1 MKISYSWLQEYL
13 DLQVSPK
20 DLAEKIERSS
30 VEVDSVTQPSDGLKK
45 IVVGKIVSME
55 AHPDSDHLKICSVDI
70 GEDELSQIVCGA
82 PNVAADKKV
91 IVALPG
97 SRIGD
102 NVKIKRSKMRGVVSN
117 GMICALDE
125 IGFSKDVVPKEW
137 ADGIYFLPDDAK
149 IGDPVFPYLGMDD
162 HLIDVDV
169 TPNRGDMLSVYGVA
183 RDLGAI
189 YGQTPK
195 LNHPKV
201 EEVATSAADKVA
213 LDVDKNLAPIYKMRI
228 VENVKIQPSPVWLQ
242 IKLWNAGM
250 RPINNV
256 VDVTNYILLKYGQP
270 LHAFDYGKVSGST
283 IKARYAQK
291 GEKLTTLDEA
301 EHELNEKD
309 IVIAD
314 DQKPIALAGVMG
326 GLNSEIDDQTTTVA
340 IESAVFTPTL
350 IRKTAQR
357 QNLHTDASQH
367 FERGV
372 DRGGVEEAVNAAAQ
386 MMHELADGD
395 VLKGIVIGSS
405 YDVKDAVVEVTLSR
419 VNHVLGTELTLDQVE
434 DIFKRLGFGVQVAGE
449 TYTVSVPSTRWDIH
463 IPADLLEEVARIYGY
478 DKIPVTLPSGPTT
491 VGALTEKQ
499 KLIRDSRHVLEALG
513 LNQAISYALTTQTKA
528 NQFMMRESS
537 ETELSWP
544 MTADHTTLRMNL
556 ISGLLDDVAY
566 NNARRVKDVAL
577 YEQGRVFYKD
587 SADQVRP
594 SEHEHIAGAV
604 SGQLVVDPLKNA
616 KHNAVDFYQLKGI
629 VEQYLDNLAI
639 KGDVEF
645 VATNRYPEMH
655 PGRTADINIHGH
667 YVGFIGEVHPTIAE
681 AYKINQTYVFELDLD
696 ALIEMPK
703 DMNQFEPISKYP
715 VITRDVALL
724 VDKSVTNA
732 QVLAQIQKKGGA
744 YLKSVDLF
752 DIYDG
757 KNLPGGKQS
766 LAYTLTYQNPNAT
779 LTDDEVNQAFEK
791 VQKTLTSELGAQ
803 IR

>member
-1 MKISYSWLQEYL
+1 M
-13 DLQVSPK
+13 
-20 DLAEKIERSS
+20 
-30 VEVDSVTQPSDGLKK
+30 
-45 IVVGKIVSME
+45 SME
-55 AHPDSDHLKICSVDI
+55 PHPDSDHLQVCQVDV
-70 GEDELSQIVCGA
+70 GDDDLSQIVCGA
-82 PNVAADKKV
+82 PNVAAGRKV

-97 SRIGD
+97 SRIGG

-137 ADGIYFLPDDAK
+137 ADGIYFLPEDAK
-149 IGDPVFPYLGMDD
+149 IGEPVFPYLGMDD
-162 HLIDVDV
+162 YLIDVDV

-189 YGQTPK
+189 YAQTPK

-201 EEVATSAADKVA
+201 EEVATAAADKVTIEA
-213 LDVDKNLAPIYKMRI
+213 DEKLAPIYKMRI
-228 VENVKIQPSPVWLQ
+228 VENVKIQPSPLWLQ
-242 IKLWNAGM
+242 IKLWNAGV

-270 LHAFDYGKVSGST
+270 LHAFDYDKVSGST

-301 EHELNEKD
+301 EHDLDEKD

-357 QNLHTDASQH
+357 QNLHTDASQR

-372 DRGGVEEAVNAAAQ
+372 NRGGVEEAADAAAQ
-386 MMHELADGD
+386 MMHELAGGD
-395 VLKGIVIGSS
+395 VLKGIVTGSS
-405 YDVKDAVVEVTLSR
+405 YDVKPVVVNITLSR
-419 VNHVLGTELTLDQVE
+419 INHILGTDLSLDQVKA
-434 DIFKRLGFGVQVAGE
+434 IFKQLGFGVTLDGE
-449 TYTVSVPSTRWDIH
+449 KYTVTVPSTRWDIH
-463 IPADLLEEVARIYGY
+463 IPADLVEEVARIYGY
-478 DKIPVTLPSGPTT
+478 DKIPSTLPSGPTT

-499 KLIRDSRHVLEALG
+499 KLMRDSRHVLESLG
-513 LNQAISYALTTQTKA
+513 LNQAISYALTTDTKA
-528 NQFMMRESS
+528 KQFMMRESA
-537 ETELSWP
+537 ETHLSWP
-544 MTADHTTLRMNL
+544 MTADHTTLRMNM

-587 SADQVRP
+587 SEDEVRP

-616 KHNAVDFYQLKGI
+616 KHNAIDFYQLKGI
-629 VEQYLDNLAI
+629 VEKYLNNLAI
-639 KGDVEF
+639 KGDIEF
-645 VATNRYPEMH
+645 VATDQYPEMH
-655 PGRTADINIHGH
+655 PGRTADIFIHGH
-667 YVGFIGEVHPTIAE
+667 YVGFIGQVHPSVAE

-715 VITRDVALL
+715 SITRDVALL

-732 QVLAQIQKKGGA
+732 QVLAQIHKRGGA
-744 YLKSVDLF
+744 YLKSVHLF
-752 DIYDG
+752 DIFDG

-791 VQKTLTSELGAQ
+791 VQKNVGQ
-803 IR
+803 

>member
-1 MKISYSWLQEYL
+1 MKIAYSWLQEYL
-13 DLQVSPK
+13 DIQVSPK
-20 DLAEKIERSS
+20 DLGEKIERSS

-45 IVVGKIVSME
+45 IVVGKIMSME
-55 AHPDSDHLKICSVDI
+55 PHPDSDHLQVCQVDV
-70 GEDELSQIVCGA
+70 GDDDLSQIVCGA
-82 PNVAADKKV
+82 PNVAAGRKV

-97 SRIGD
+97 SRIGG

-137 ADGIYFLPDDAK
+137 ADGIYFLPEDAK
-149 IGDPVFPYLGMDD
+149 IGEPVFPYLGMDD
-162 HLIDVDV
+162 YLIDVDV

-189 YGQTPK
+189 YAQTPK

-201 EEVATSAADKVA
+201 EEVATAAADKVTIEA
-213 LDVDKNLAPIYKMRI
+213 DEKLAPIYKMRI
-228 VENVKIQPSPVWLQ
+228 VENVKIQPSPLWLQ
-242 IKLWNAGM
+242 IKLWNAGV

-270 LHAFDYGKVSGST
+270 LHAFDYDKVSGST

-301 EHELNEKD
+301 EHDLDEKD

-357 QNLHTDASQH
+357 QNLHTDASQR

-372 DRGGVEEAVNAAAQ
+372 NRGGVEEAADAAAQ
-386 MMHELADGD
+386 MMHELAGGD
-395 VLKGIVIGSS
+395 VLKGIVTGSS
-405 YDVKDAVVEVTLSR
+405 YDVKPVVVNITLSR
-419 VNHVLGTELTLDQVE
+419 INHILGTDLSLDQVKA
-434 DIFKRLGFGVQVAGE
+434 IFKQLGFGVTLDGE
-449 TYTVSVPSTRWDIH
+449 KYTVTVPSTRWDIH
-463 IPADLLEEVARIYGY
+463 IPADLVEEVARIYGY
-478 DKIPVTLPSGPTT
+478 DKIPSTLPSGPTT

-499 KLIRDSRHVLEALG
+499 KLMRDSRHVLESLG
-513 LNQAISYALTTQTKA
+513 LNQAISYALTTDTKA
-528 NQFMMRESS
+528 KQFMMRESA
-537 ETELSWP
+537 ETHLSWP
-544 MTADHTTLRMNL
+544 MTADHTTLRMNM

-587 SADQVRP
+587 SEDEVRP

-616 KHNAVDFYQLKGI
+616 KHNAIDFYQLKGI
-629 VEQYLDNLAI
+629 VEKYLNNLAI
-639 KGDVEF
+639 KGDIEF
-645 VATNRYPEMH
+645 VATDQYPEMH
-655 PGRTADINIHGH
+655 PGRTADIFIHGH
-667 YVGFIGEVHPTIAE
+667 YVGFIGQVHPSVAE

-715 VITRDVALL
+715 SITRDVALL

-732 QVLAQIQKKGGA
+732 QVLAQIHKRGGA
-744 YLKSVDLF
+744 YLKSVHLF
-752 DIYDG
+752 DIFDG

-791 VQKTLTSELGAQ
+791 VQKTLVSELGAE